1 MTVRLLPCVLLLGCF
16 DRATLDADL
25 DLGRDTATGTLVYNA
40 VTRDDLDGC
49 GSASAC
55 VDSLR
60 AALAKLREEAAA
72 KGATVQSVLARDNT
86 GLLDIAV
93 AYQSSLAKFD
103 PHVGDLM
110 FVAFELSKS
119 PGKKGKPGF
128 LVAWEPRAGLD
139 VSVSGGKR
147 RYLQGVGHD
156 DGKPFSGYLVEK
168 GKVHLHVVKQP
179 LDESGQVVPPRA
191 WFAEVPG
198 FTDAARAAGLL
209 AP

>member
-1 MTVRLLPCVLLLGCF
+1 MRYLPCLLLVACF

-25 DLGRDTATGTLVYNA
+25 DLGRDSAQGTLTYNA

-49 GSASAC
+49 ASARAC

-60 AALAKLREEAAA
+60 AALAKLREEATA
-72 KGATVQSVLARDNT
+72 KGATVGTVSARDNA

-93 AYQSSLAKFD
+93 TYQSRLGAFD
-103 PHVGDLM
+103 PHVGELL
-110 FVAFELSKS
+110 FVAFDLSTA
-119 PGKKGKPGF
+119 PGKKGKPAL
-128 LVAWEPRAGLD
+128 LVGWTQSPALA
-139 VSVSGGKR
+139 VSLSGGKH
-147 RYLQGVGHD
+147 RYIQGVGRD

-168 GKVHLHVVKQP
+168 GKVHLHVEKQP
-179 LDESGQVVPPRA
+179 LDDAGQVVPPRP

-198 FTDAARAAGLL
+198 FTDAARSAGLL